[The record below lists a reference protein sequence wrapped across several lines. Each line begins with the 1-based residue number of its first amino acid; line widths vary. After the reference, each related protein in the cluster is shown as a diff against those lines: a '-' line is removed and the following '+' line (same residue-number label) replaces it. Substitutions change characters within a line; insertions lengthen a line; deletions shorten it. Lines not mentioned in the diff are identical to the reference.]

1 MGINTSHQK
10 DKLMPN
16 EQGSATSIETEH
28 ILKMGQGEVEALLK
42 AISKSSAMI
51 EFSMDGKVIWA
62 NQNFLDTMGYELSE
76 IVGKHHKMFCDS
88 KLVATEEYKKFWQ
101 GLNAGKYDSGIFE
114 RTTRDG
120 QTKWLQASYNPLLDE
135 KGKPYKVL
143 KIASDI
149 TSQKEIELQ
158 AQQVTEEMK
167 AQEEELR
174 QNMEEMQA
182 TQEELV
188 KKMAEGDALRRDL
201 DARMNALNAASILS
215 ESDEF
220 GNITFVNDKFC
231 QMAKYTREEVMGKPH
246 NILRHPSNP
255 KSLYKDMW
263 DTIKAGKVFQ
273 GTYPNKA
280 KDGSD
285 YWVEATLAPVLDE
298 NGKAVKY
305 IGVRFDVTETM
316 MQKEAMLQKEAEM
329 TGILNALNGS
339 YATIEFDPYGNI
351 LSANDNFLAATGYQ
365 LSEIKGKHHR
375 IFCDSVYTNS
385 VEYKT
390 FWQELAVGRT
400 QKGDFKRRTKDGK
413 ELWLTAAYTPV
424 LDKDGNV
431 VKILKIAS
439 DNTSFVIG
447 FQAATSL
454 INEIKNGNFN
464 AVADTKGVKLE
475 GDVAKVNQDL
485 VGLQTML
492 KEVINE
498 VNRVVNLAG
507 KEGQLRERLNIT
519 GLAGSWGEL
528 TDSLNELLES
538 ISEPILEINKIVAN
552 LSMGNLT
559 QRFEKSCRGDIK
571 EMGNALN
578 LAIFNINKILKEI
591 EKSSFTVASSS
602 MQMMKKSD
610 SMTKNTTEV
619 SAAIQQMAS
628 GAQEQA
634 MRTDESSK
642 LVEGILKSAND
653 MGDKAETINTSA
665 QKGQQSCL
673 TGLKV
678 IKDVVGSMS
687 DIAASAETTSNSVEV
702 LANRSEDI
710 SRTLNV
716 ITDIASQTNLL
727 ALNAA
732 IEAARAGD
740 AGRGFAVV
748 AEEIRKLAEDS
759 RKSAVDIDRVIKDVQ
774 KDINSAGKA
783 IDKMRGSVTNGNS
796 ASKEAESVFQ
806 EINVSSAE
814 TLTLSKDILNSSKTT
829 KDAIGTVVKNI
840 EKIVV
845 VSEEV
850 AAGTQEIANSALELN
865 RSMAEVSSTSTNMAS
880 VAEELKRGVDQ
891 FKLASNV

>member
-1 MGINTSHQK
+1 
-10 DKLMPN
+10 
-16 EQGSATSIETEH
+16 
-28 ILKMGQGEVEALLK
+28 
-42 AISKSSAMI
+42 
-51 EFSMDGKVIWA
+51 
-62 NQNFLDTMGYELSE
+62 
-76 IVGKHHKMFCDS
+76 
-88 KLVATEEYKKFWQ
+88 
-101 GLNAGKYDSGIFE
+101 
-114 RTTRDG
+114 
-120 QTKWLQASYNPLLDE
+120 
-135 KGKPYKVL
+135 
-143 KIASDI
+143 
-149 TSQKEIELQ
+149 
-158 AQQVTEEMK
+158 
-167 AQEEELR
+167 
-174 QNMEEMQA
+174 MEEMQA
-182 TQEELV
+182 TQEELE
-188 KKMAEGDALRRDL
+188 KKMAEGNILRRDL

-215 ESDEF
+215 EADEF
-220 GNITFVNDKFC
+220 GNITYVNDKFLEV
-231 QMAKYTREEVMGKPH
+231 AKYTRDEVMGKPH
-246 NILRHPSNP
+246 SILRHPDNP
-255 KSLYKDMW
+255 KSLYKEMW
-263 DTIKAGKVFQ
+263 DTIKAGKIFQ

-298 NGKAVKY
+298 NGKAIKY
-305 IGVRFDVTETM
+305 VGVRVDVTETM
-316 MQKEAMLQKEAEM
+316 KQKEAMLVKEAEM
-329 TGILNALNGS
+329 TGVVNALNGS

-351 LSANDNFLAATGYQ
+351 LNANDNFLAAVGYQ

-375 IFCDSVYTNS
+375 MFCDTAYTS
-385 VEYKT
+385 TIEYKT

-400 QKGDFKRRTKDGK
+400 QKGEFKRKTKTGDD
-413 ELWLTAAYTPV
+413 LWLTAAYTPV

-431 VKILKIAS
+431 IKVLKIATDVTEALLRNADYKGQLEAIGKS
-439 DNTSFVIG
+439 NAVIEFNLDGTVIEANENFLATLGYAASEIKGKHHRMFCEPEYTNSLDYKLFWEKLNKGEYVADTFKRIGKGGKEVFIQASYNPIMDLNGKPFKVVKYATDVTAFTIG
-447 FQAATSL
+447 FQAATTM

-464 AVADTKGVKLE
+464 AVADTKGIRLE

-485 VGLQTML
+485 IGLQTML
-492 KEVINE
+492 KDVINE
-498 VNRVVNLAG
+498 VNRVVILAG

-528 TDSLNELLES
+528 TDSLNELLVS
-538 ISEPILEINKIVAN
+538 ISEPILEINKIVTN
-552 LSMGNLT
+552 LSMGDLT
-559 QRFEKSCRGDIK
+559 KRFEMSCRGDIK

-578 LAIFNINKILKEI
+578 LAIRNINKILKEI

-602 MQMMKKSD
+602 TQMMRKSD

-653 MGDKAETINTSA
+653 MGDKAETINASA
-665 QKGQQSCL
+665 TLGQQSCL

-687 DIAASAETTSNSVEV
+687 DISAAAETTSASVEV

-865 RSMAEVSSTSTNMAS
+865 KSMAEVSSTSTNMAS

>member
-10 DKLMPN
+10 DKLMATD
-16 EQGSATSIETEH
+16 QGSATSIETEH

-51 EFSMDGKVIWA
+51 EFGMDGKVIWA
-62 NQNFLDTMGYELSE
+62 NNNFLEVMGYELSE
-76 IVGKHHKMFCDS
+76 IVGKHHKMFCDA
-88 KLVATEEYKKFWQ
+88 KYVATDDYKKFWQ
-101 GLNAGKYDSGIFE
+101 GLNAGKYDTGTFQ
-114 RTTRDG
+114 RTDKEG
-120 QTKWLQASYNPLLDE
+120 KSIWLQASYNPLLDE

-149 TSQKEIELQ
+149 TTQKEIEAQ
-158 AQQVTEEMK
+158 AQHVTEEMK

-174 QNMEEMQA
+174 QNMEEMQ
-182 TQEELV
+182 TIQEE
-188 KKMAEGDALRRDL
+188 MARKQIDIDGTMSAINSSFAFIEFQL
-201 DARMNALNAASILS
+201 DGKIISANNNFLNALKYSLDDIVGKHHSIFVDKGFANSIEYKQFWENLRAGKTQS
-215 ESDEF
+215 GEFKRIDKF
-220 GNITFVNDKFC
+220 GNDVWIL
-231 QMAKYTREEVMGKPH
+231 ASYT
-246 NILRHPSNP
+246 
-255 KSLYKDMW
+255 
-263 DTIKAGKVFQ
+263 
-273 GTYPNKA
+273 
-280 KDGSD
+280 
-285 YWVEATLAPVLDE
+285 PVLD
-298 NGKAVKY
+298 
-305 IGVRFDVTETM
+305 
-316 MQKEAMLQKEAEM
+316 
-329 TGILNALNGS
+329 LNGTPIKIMKL
-339 YATIEFDPYGNI
+339 ATEITADKMRNADFEGQLEAIGKSNAVIEFNLDGTVI
-351 LSANDNFLAATGYQ
+351 TANDNFLNTLGYNAN
-365 LSEIKGKHHR
+365 ETTGKHHR
-375 IFCDSVYTNS
+375 MFCETSYANS
-385 VEYKT
+385 NDYKLFWERLNRGEYVT
-390 FWQELAVGRT
+390 DT
-400 QKGDFKRRTKDGK
+400 FKRIGKGGK
-413 ELWLTAAYTPV
+413 EIYIQASYNPIMDLNGKAF
-424 LDKDGNV
+424 KV
-431 VKILKIAS
+431 VKYAT
-439 DNTSFVIG
+439 DVTAFTIG
-447 FQAATSL
+447 FQAAITMIS
-454 INEIKNGNFN
+454 EIKNGNFN
-464 AVADTKGVKLE
+464 AVADTKGIKLE

-485 VGLQTML
+485 IGLQTML

-507 KEGQLRERLNIT
+507 KEGQLRERLKLT

-528 TDSLNELLES
+528 TDSLNELLVS

-552 LSMGNLT
+552 LSMGDLT
-559 QRFEKSCRGDIK
+559 SRFERTSKGDIK

-602 MQMMKKSD
+602 IQMMKKSD

-642 LVEGILKSAND
+642 LVEGILKSANE

-665 QKGQQSCL
+665 TQGQQSCL

-678 IKDVVGSMS
+678 IKDVVNSMT
-687 DIAASAETTSNSVEV
+687 DIAAAAESTSASVEV

-806 EINVSSAE
+806 EINVSSSE

-850 AAGTQEIANSALELN
+850 AAGTQEIASSALELN
-865 RSMAEVSSTSTNMAS
+865 KSMAEVSATSTSMAS

-891 FKLASNV
+891 FKLASNA